1 MKTYWSIDIV
11 LLIVMTLLMVDDYF
25 SGALGTLGIPVWSLY
40 ALLGVLIIV
49 SILTHNP
56 ELEKRFSL
64 HASLLLTVY
73 PMLVMVVL
81 TLLGGDSASGLS
93 VNSPFLWVFWGIILW
108 MGWRD
113 HKKKM
118 EQDEQ
123 GLE

>member
-40 ALLGVLIIV
+40 ALLSVLIIV

>member
-1 MKTYWSIDIV
+1 MKTYW
-11 LLIVMTLLMVDDYF
+11 LLGIILLADLTLLLVDDYF
-25 SGALGTLGIPVWSLY
+25 PAALSSLGIPMWSLY
-40 ALLGVLIIV
+40 ALLGVLVIV
-49 SILTHNP
+49 STLTHNP

-73 PMLVMVVL
+73 PMLVMVLL
-81 TLLGGDSASGLS
+81 TILGGESASGLS
-93 VNSPFLWVFWGIILW
+93 VTSPFLWVFWGIILW

-113 HKKKM
+113 HKKQM

>member
-1 MKTYWSIDIV
+1 MKTYWFIGIILLADLTL
-11 LLIVMTLLMVDDYF
+11 LLIDDYF
-25 SGALGTLGIPVWSLY
+25 PAALGFLGIPVWSLY

-73 PMLVMVVL
+73 PMLVMVLL
-81 TLLGGDSASGLS
+81 TILGGESASGLS
-93 VNSPFLWVFWGIILW
+93 VTSPFLWVFWGIILW
-108 MGWRD
+108 LGWRD
-113 HKKKM
+113 YQKEK

-123 GLE
+123 TLE

>member
-1 MKTYWSIDIV
+1 MKTYWLLGIIV
-11 LLIVMTLLMVDDYF
+11 LADLTLLLVDDYF
-25 SGALGTLGIPVWSLY
+25 PDALGSLGIPVWPLY

-49 SILTHNP
+49 STLTHNP
-56 ELEKRFSL
+56 ELEKRFGL

-73 PMLVMVVL
+73 PMLVMVLL
-81 TLLGGDSASGLS
+81 TILGGGSESGLS
-93 VNSPFLWVFWGIILW
+93 VTSPFLWVFWGIILW

-113 HKKKM
+113 HKKQM